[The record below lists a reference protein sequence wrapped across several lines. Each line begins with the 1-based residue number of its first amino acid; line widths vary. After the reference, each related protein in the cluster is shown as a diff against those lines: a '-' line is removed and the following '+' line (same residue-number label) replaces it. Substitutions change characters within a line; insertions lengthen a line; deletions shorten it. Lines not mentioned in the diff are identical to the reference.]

1 MKNDANRLL
10 PIIFTHALKRAT
22 QLIWRMIL
30 SDSFIFK
37 KIYFLMTDCY
47 KISRAYSFVKEE

>member
-1 MKNDANRLL
+1 MKNDAKRLL

-30 SDSFIFK
+30 SDSFILK
-37 KIYFLMTDCY
+37 KKLFFNDRLL
-47 KISRAYSFVKEE
+47 

>member
-1 MKNDANRLL
+1 MKNDAKRLL
-10 PIIFTHALKRAT
+10 PIIFIHALKRAT

>member
-1 MKNDANRLL
+1 MKNDAKRLL
-10 PIIFTHALKRAT
+10 PIIFTHALKHAT